1 MRHLPKWS
9 RAVPWLVT
17 ALGLALGGCHYR
29 YDFNGALIALPKA
42 QDLFKTV
49 PNIDIILVAPDGI
62 VFPKDLLIRQ
72 NTYAVVWVTAGKN
85 LKLKFQNAQIVPT
98 CDAAGQVCS
107 VGPLDL
113 PYGAYEYTGTVD
125 DANGN
130 TSKLD
135 PHLEVVK

>member
-1 MRHLPKWS
+1 
-9 RAVPWLVT
+9 V

-49 PNIDIILVAPDGI
+49 PNIDIILVAPNGI

-85 LKLKFQNAQIVPT
+85 LKLTFKDSRIVPS
-98 CDAAGQVCS
+98 CDAAGQVCT
-107 VGPLDL
+107 VGPLNL
-113 PYGAYEYTGTVD
+113 PQVPYEYGGTVD

-135 PHLEVVK
+135 PHLVVVP